1 MDRMDHF
8 FNSVASL
15 MSNLLR
21 SCVENS
27 IMDLVALL
35 EEYHEGNE
43 YSGEYSIF
51 KDLGLPSKIHPVTL
65 FMVISLISTRENI
78 SGFK

>member
-21 SCVENS
+21 TCVENS

-51 KDLGLPSKIHPVTL
+51 KGLGLPSKMHPVTL
-65 FMVISLISTRENI
+65 FMVIPNQYP
-78 SGFK
+78 

>member
-27 IMDLVALL
+27 IMDLVVLL

-65 FMVISLISTRENI
+65 FMVISCQHP
-78 SGFK
+78 